1 MSFLRKIGEKLGIVE
16 EESKTEKLRKER
28 DGIKKT
34 LADNLKLLNFTES
47 EIDEVIAVIEKTED
61 EIQKRKDELIG
72 TNINNPNPNE
82 IMKEIFQEIRDLE
95 MQMGLEVKAKIAEIK
110 TRKGM

>member
-1 MSFLRKIGEKLGIVE
+1 MSFLKKLGQKLGIVE

-34 LADNLKLLNFTES
+34 LADNLKLLNFTEN
-47 EIDEVIAVIEKTED
+47 EIDEVIAVIEKAEE

-95 MQMGLEVKAKIAEIK
+95 MQMGLDVKAKISEIK
-110 TRKGM
+110 IRKGI

>member
-1 MSFLRKIGEKLGIVE
+1 MSFLKKLGQKLGIVE

-28 DGIKKT
+28 EGIKKT
-34 LADNLKLLNFTES
+34 LADNLKLLNFTED
-47 EIDEVIAVIEKTED
+47 EIDEVIAVIEKAEE

-72 TNINNPNPNE
+72 TNINNPDPNE

-95 MQMGLEVKAKIAEIK
+95 MQMGLDVKAKISEIK
-110 TRKGM
+110 IRKGM

>member
-1 MSFLRKIGEKLGIVE
+1 MSFLKKIGQKLGIVE
-16 EESKTEKLRKER
+16 ENKTEKLRKER

-34 LADNLKLLNFTES
+34 LADNLKLLNFTED
-47 EIDEVIAVIEKTED
+47 EIDEVIDVITKTED
-61 EIQKRKDELIG
+61 EIQKLKDELVG

-95 MQMGLEVKAKIAEIK
+95 MQMGLEVKAKISEIK